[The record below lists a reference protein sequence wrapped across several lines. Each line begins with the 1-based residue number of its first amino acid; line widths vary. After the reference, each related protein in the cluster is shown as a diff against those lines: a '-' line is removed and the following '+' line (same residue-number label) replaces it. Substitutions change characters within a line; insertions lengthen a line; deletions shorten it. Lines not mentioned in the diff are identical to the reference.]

1 MAMNPTDVLFE
12 GVHVKLVI
20 RRPAPHVTVVILSG
34 TDIGEL
40 KGRPFQE
47 LNKDL
52 VGQGRLEL
60 FIDARHVQTATVD
73 VSGEWAIWLQAN
85 RARFRHVSMLTG
97 SRFIQMSA
105 EFVRKFAGLEDAMR
119 LYTDPATFD
128 GALAHSIANAL
139 SA

>member
-1 MAMNPTDVLFE
+1 
-12 GVHVKLVI
+12 
-20 RRPAPHVTVVILSG
+20 
-34 TDIGEL
+34 
-40 KGRPFQE
+40 
-47 LNKDL
+47 
-52 VGQGRLEL
+52 
-60 FIDARHVQTATVD
+60 
-73 VSGEWAIWLQAN
+73 
-85 RARFRHVSMLTG
+85 MLTG